1 MKKNSFP
8 NGLLPSLVSNNQ
20 QELLEASLGVNIERI
35 KKKIGN
41 STDII
46 VREAANGKSEI
57 KMAILYTDGLADKKV
72 ISDFVAESL
81 MLDLKEEAVEQK
93 ASGLP
98 HMFHVL
104 KDYALTI
111 GDIKEVSDFESLF
124 GSLLS
129 GDAII
134 LLDGISRGIT
144 ASSRGWKDR
153 GVTEPSAQT
162 VVRGPREAFSETL
175 RTNTALIRRR
185 IKDPNLWLET
195 VRVGKVTKTD
205 VAIMYINGIANEKV
219 VQEVRDRIER
229 IDIDGV
235 LAIFQLT
242 GIRLF
247 SHACPFSQPP

>member
-1 MKKNSFP
+1 M
-8 NGLLPSLVSNNQ
+8 
-20 QELLEASLGVNIERI
+20 
-35 KKKIGN
+35 
-41 STDII
+41 
-46 VREAANGKSEI
+46 
-57 KMAILYTDGLADKKV
+57 
-72 ISDFVAESL
+72 
-81 MLDLKEEAVEQK
+81 
-93 ASGLP
+93 
-98 HMFHVL
+98 
-104 KDYALTI
+104 
-111 GDIKEVSDFESLF
+111 F